1 MVQAAA
7 SAATLAPAVAA
18 PALELRLHVGAVG
31 VGLYISLVY
40 LTAMVSSQWGTVFV
54 RRWGPIRTGQ
64 VALGFS
70 AAGLLLMVVPHVA
83 AAAAGAVLIGF
94 GYGPITPA
102 SSAILARTTPAHR
115 FALVFSI
122 KQTGVPLG
130 GAFAGLLVPSV
141 LDHAGIGAAMGLMA
155 ALCAVSAMLSEPL
168 RGELDGH
175 RDTTAP
181 LPTAA
186 RLVEPIRMVWSHRLL
201 RTLALCSLM
210 FSMVQVCLT
219 SYAVSFLTHDLSWTL
234 VAAGFALAAAQGGG
248 VVGRVLWGLVADR
261 RAEARTTLVGL
272 ALAMLACGLAMPWL
286 RASTSHSLVI
296 ALLVVYGACAIGWN
310 GVFLAT
316 VARMVPLQQAALATS
331 GCLFFTY
338 FGVVVGPPLFGV
350 AGSVVDRLG
359 PPYAL
364 LTLPLLWA
372 LWRLWRWGTVEH
384 SV

>member
-130 GAFAGLLVPSV
+130 GAFALWPEQ
-141 LDHAGIGAAMGLMA
+141 AAH
-155 ALCAVSAMLSEPL
+155 VW
-168 RGELDGH
+168 H
-175 RDTTAP
+175 R
-181 LPTAA
+181 
-186 RLVEPIRMVWSHRLL
+186 
-201 RTLALCSLM
+201 
-210 FSMVQVCLT
+210 
-219 SYAVSFLTHDLSWTL
+219 
-234 VAAGFALAAAQGGG
+234 VAAPFPVSIRQGQAHIRAKAGTAYQ
-248 VVGRVLWGLVADR
+248 VLIDGRRIVDVQ
-261 RAEARTTLVGL
+261 
-272 ALAMLACGLAMPWL
+272 
-286 RASTSHSLVI
+286 SH
-296 ALLVVYGACAIGWN
+296 GED
-310 GVFLAT
+310 T
-316 VARMVPLQQAALATS
+316 VPL
-331 GCLFFTY
+331 
-338 FGVVVGPPLFGV
+338 
-350 AGSVVDRLG
+350 
-359 PPYAL
+359 
-364 LTLPLLWA
+364 
-372 LWRLWRWGTVEH
+372 E
-384 SV
+384 